1 MLFFIGLD
9 KLKGIW
15 KTGSFE
21 MGIQQQKLSTLLVRN
36 IGRVK
41 LSQNKIKKPVAK
53 FGSNIPTSINAIKKI
68 ARTEGFHSP
77 LSWASCVFMFEL
89 LLILLQEKVL
99 NHINQKAIYS

>member
-1 MLFFIGLD
+1 MEAL
-9 KLKGIW
+9 
-15 KTGSFE
+15 
-21 MGIQQQKLSTLLVRN
+21 QQKLSALLERN

-53 FGSNIPTSINAIKKI
+53 FGSNIPTSINTVKKI

-89 LLILLQEKVL
+89 LVILLQEKVL
-99 NHINQKAIYS
+99 NHINQKAICS